1 MFKIDHGIFAT
12 FWLTLIIMTGF
23 NCLHFGFLKMVI
35 FFWTRIVK
43 RDHCGMGG
51 KKSITHF
58 RQFSATF
65 GPQEVEPSHD
75 IYICRIVTHILSRPT
90 IRDLSRDDW
99 VKEFIK
105 RKWSSGLFYAVKAAE
120 KKTPNCHKNATF
132 WGGFLMFSRSKN
144 NLKFF

>member
-35 FFWTRIVK
+35 FFWIRIVE

-75 IYICRIVTHILSRPT
+75 IYICRIVTHILSIGQLISKAIYGLLTSPEKWTDEFVFFAFLLFRANKKNSS
-90 IRDLSRDDW
+90 IFFWENLSLDNLLFG
-99 VKEFIK
+99 FI
-105 RKWSSGLFYAVKAAE
+105 SPLI
-120 KKTPNCHKNATF
+120 
-132 WGGFLMFSRSKN
+132 
-144 NLKFF
+144 